1 MSKQYTLKSILQH
14 NQNWWS
20 FYDKYKD
27 IIRVAILVN
36 VIKWLSCGLTIRGYQ
51 EFHCSNSH
59 CTHTK
64 RVPFTCK
71 SRACSSCGKKATE
84 TWIHKQNNILPQ
96 TDWQHITFTMP
107 DKLWDFF
114 WLNRHLLNNIAPLAA
129 NTVKTLSNNKKLIP
143 GIFTVIHTF
152 GRDLKRNVHV
162 HLSTTLWG
170 ISKDGTQFKNLF
182 FPQESLMK
190 LWRYAVIDLFRKTY
204 MGGKLTL
211 PPALAKTITNKT
223 QFLKFLDK
231 LYQKQWIVHC
241 AKPNNNHK
249 KNIQYLGRYVKRPP
263 IAESKLRHYDGNN
276 VKFAYL
282 DHTTKSYRQF
292 KCSADE
298 FIARFI
304 QHIPDINFR
313 LIRYYGFL
321 ANRIRSKFLPLVY
334 KFIQQGNEQKTQA
347 PSWVSLMMSN
357 FNLNPLVCILCQS
370 PMLLSAIHVG
380 KSSVE
385 LMKYHQQLAL
395 MKVCR

>member
-1 MSKQYTLKSILQH
+1 MSNQYTLKSILQH
-14 NQNWWS
+14 NQNWWT
-20 FYDKYKD
+20 FYGKYKN

-51 EFHCSNSH
+51 EFHCSNPN

-84 TWIHKQNNILPQ
+84 IWIHKQNNILPQ

-107 DKLWDFF
+107 AQLWDLF
-114 WLNRHLLNNIAPLAA
+114 WLNRPLLNKIALLAA
-129 NTVKTLSNNKKLIP
+129 NTVKTLAANKKLIP

-152 GRDLKRNVHV
+152 GRDLKKNVHV

-170 ISKDGTQFKNLF
+170 ISEDGSQFKKLF
-182 FPQESLMK
+182 FPQKSLMK
-190 LWRYAVIDLFRKTY
+190 LWRYSVIDLFRKTY
-204 MGGKLTL
+204 LAGQLTL
-211 PPALAKTITNKT
+211 PPALAKIITHKK
-223 QFLKFLDK
+223 QFLKFLDE
-231 LYQKQWIVHC
+231 LYQKHWIVHC

-276 VKFAYL
+276 VRFTYL

-313 LIRYYGFL
+313 LIR
-321 ANRIRSKFLPLVY
+321 
-334 KFIQQGNEQKTQA
+334 
-347 PSWVSLMMSN
+347 
-357 FNLNPLVCILCQS
+357 
-370 PMLLSAIHVG
+370 
-380 KSSVE
+380 
-385 LMKYHQQLAL
+385 
-395 MKVCR
+395 